1 MRNEVFSTSK
11 GSVYQ
16 NDKTRKWE
24 VDFAGKRA
32 DFDYRCLLKLRDGIY
47 RIDIEDKLLNH
58 AAAADVEIIFICACD
73 HTYVLSLLEVIAL
86 RELLEGTFA
95 MLELNSIIHDALHRQ
110 LV

>member
-1 MRNEVFSTSK
+1 MRTEVFTTAQ

-16 NDKTRKWE
+16 NDINRKWE
-24 VDFAGKRA
+24 VDFAGKKA
-32 DFDYRCLLKLRDGIY
+32 AFDYRCLLKLRDSIY

-58 AAAADVEIIFICACD
+58 AAAADVEIIFICACE
-73 HTYVLSLLEVIAL
+73 HTYVLSLLQVIAL

-95 MLELNSIIHDALHRQ
+95 MLELNSIIYDALHRQ